1 MNYKGIGFLLIYIF
15 VHFIVYIYI
24 KNKYN
29 NKNKDSIKIEYI
41 VPPITYEDYF
51 IFKDLNKFY
60 NNLFDINKKELNLI
74 KSEIE

>member
-74 KSEIE
+74 KSVID

>member
-74 KSEIE
+74 KKEIE